1 MQRFRLALSCALL
14 AALTGVAVQ
23 AVLLLHAA
31 TQATRA
37 LSGAVS
43 AELRAVDRQISRV
56 LDGDPDSGPPEGM
69 MPLRSLVLARLDTLQ
84 AGVTTQV
91 SALQTNAN
99 NQITGLRADLFDPEK
114 GHVTALRTDTLARVD
129 TALRAVEAL
138 RNDVKPAVDGAVA
151 LESDAK
157 DSWDDMY
164 WDVKALVGSA
174 TVAARGV
181 AETSEAVGKAA
192 PKLAESAVGIGT
204 STDAIA
210 ADVHTATSDFVKPKT
225 FWQRTKAWLETAGK
239 VGARFL

>member
-23 AVLLLHAA
+23 AILLLRAA
-31 TQATRA
+31 TGAARALPVAVSVEIQATRA
-37 LSGAVS
+37 ALV
-43 AELRAVDRQISRV
+43 AEI
-56 LDGDPDSGPPEGM
+56 DG
-69 MPLRSLVLARLDTLQ
+69 T
-84 AGVTTQV
+84 
-91 SALQTNAN
+91 
-99 NQITGLRADLFDPEK
+99 RADLISQVETARKDLLGKADAQFSTIQSESFRQVTEFRSMADRRLGDRLERAD
-114 GHVTALRTDTLARVD
+114 TALRT
-129 TALRAVEAL
+129 VEAL
-138 RNDVKPAVDGAVA
+138 RNDVKPVADGAVA

-157 DSWDDMY
+157 DSWDDVY
-164 WDVKALVGSA
+164 WDLKALVSSA

-192 PKLAESAVGIGT
+192 PKLAESAVGIGK

-225 FWQRTKAWLETAGK
+225 FWQRLKAWLETAGK

>member
-1 MQRFRLALSCALL
+1 MQRLKLALSCALL
-14 AALTGVAVQ
+14 AAVTGAAVQ
-23 AVLLLHAA
+23 AILLLRAA
-31 TQATRA
+31 TVATSALPGTVSAELQATRA
-37 LSGAVS
+37 ALV
-43 AELRAVDRQISRV
+43 AEIKA
-56 LDGDPDSGPPEGM
+56 
-69 MPLRSLVLARLDTLQ
+69 T
-84 AGVTTQV
+84 
-91 SALQTNAN
+91 
-99 NQITGLRADLFDPEK
+99 RADLVHQVESARQDLLGKADVQFGTIQSESFRQITEFRSMADRRL
-114 GHVTALRTDTLARVD
+114 GDTLARAD
-129 TALRAVEAL
+129 AALRTVEAL

-157 DSWDDMY
+157 DSWDDVY

-192 PKLAESAVGIGT
+192 PKLAESAVGIGK

-225 FWQRTKAWLETAGK
+225 FWQRMKAWLETAGK

>member
-1 MQRFRLALSCALL
+1 MQRLRLALSCALL

-23 AVLLLHAA
+23 AILLLHAA
-31 TQATRA
+31 TGAARALPVAVSLEIQATRA
-37 LSGAVS
+37 ALV
-43 AELRAVDRQISRV
+43 AEI
-56 LDGDPDSGPPEGM
+56 
-69 MPLRSLVLARLDTLQ
+69 
-84 AGVTTQV
+84 
-91 SALQTNAN
+91 NA
-99 NQITGLRADLFDPEK
+99 TRADLINQVEAARTDLLGKTDSQFSTIQSESFRQITEFRSMADRRLGDTLERAD
-114 GHVTALRTDTLARVD
+114 TALRT
-129 TALRAVEAL
+129 VEAL

-192 PKLAESAVGIGT
+192 PKLAESAVGIGK

-225 FWQRTKAWLETAGK
+225 FWQRMKAWLETAGK

>member
-1 MQRFRLALSCALL
+1 MQRLKLALSCALL

-23 AVLLLHAA
+23 AILLLHAA
-31 TQATRA
+31 TGAARA
-37 LSGAVS
+37 LPATVS
-43 AELRAVDRQISRV
+43 VEIEAGRKDLLGNADAQFSTIQSESFRQIT
-56 LDGDPDSGPPEGM
+56 EF
-69 MPLRSLVLARLDTLQ
+69 RSMADRRL
-84 AGVTTQV
+84 G
-91 SALQTNAN
+91 
-99 NQITGLRADLFDPEK
+99 
-114 GHVTALRTDTLARVD
+114 DTLARAD
-129 TALRAVEAL
+129 AALHTVEAL

-157 DSWDDMY
+157 DSWDDVY

-181 AETSEAVGKAA
+181 AETSEVVGKAA
-192 PKLAESAVGIGT
+192 PKLAESAVGIGK

-225 FWQRTKAWLETAGK
+225 FWQRLKAWLEMAGK

>member
-1 MQRFRLALSCALL
+1 MQRLRLALSCALL

-31 TQATRA
+31 TVAARVLPSAVSVEIQATRA
-37 LSGAVS
+37 ALA
-43 AELRAVDRQISRV
+43 AEIA
-56 LDGDPDSGPPEGM
+56 
-69 MPLRSLVLARLDTLQ
+69 AT
-84 AGVTTQV
+84 
-91 SALQTNAN
+91 
-99 NQITGLRADLFDPEK
+99 RADLINQVEAARKDLLGKTDAQFSTIQSESFRQITEFRSVADRRL
-114 GHVTALRTDTLARVD
+114 GDTLARADTALRT
-129 TALRAVEAL
+129 VEAL
-138 RNDVKPAVDGAVA
+138 RNDVKPAIDGAVA

-157 DSWDDMY
+157 DSWDDVY

-181 AETSEAVGKAA
+181 AETSDAVGKAA
-192 PKLAESAVGIGT
+192 PKLAESAVGIGK
-204 STDAIA
+204 SADAIA

>member
-1 MQRFRLALSCALL
+1 MQRLRLALSCALL

-23 AVLLLHAA
+23 AILLLHAA
-31 TQATRA
+31 TRATRA
-37 LSGAVS
+37 LPVAVS
-43 AELRAVDRQISRV
+43 VEIEATRAALVAEIA
-56 LDGDPDSGPPEGM
+56 
-69 MPLRSLVLARLDTLQ
+69 AT
-84 AGVTTQV
+84 
-91 SALQTNAN
+91 
-99 NQITGLRADLFDPEK
+99 RADLINQVEAARKDLLGKADAHLSTIQSESFRQITEFRSMADRRL
-114 GHVTALRTDTLARVD
+114 GDTLARAD
-129 TALRAVEAL
+129 TALHTVEAL

-192 PKLAESAVGIGT
+192 PKLAESAVGIGK

-225 FWQRTKAWLETAGK
+225 FWQRLKAWLETAGK

>member
-1 MQRFRLALSCALL
+1 
-14 AALTGVAVQ
+14 
-23 AVLLLHAA
+23 
-31 TQATRA
+31 
-37 LSGAVS
+37 
-43 AELRAVDRQISRV
+43 
-56 LDGDPDSGPPEGM
+56 
-69 MPLRSLVLARLDTLQ
+69 
-84 AGVTTQV
+84 
-91 SALQTNAN
+91 
-99 NQITGLRADLFDPEK
+99 
-114 GHVTALRTDTLARVD
+114 
-129 TALRAVEAL
+129 
-138 RNDVKPAVDGAVA
+138 VKPAIDGAVA

-192 PKLAESAVGIGT
+192 PKLAESAVGIGK

-225 FWQRTKAWLETAGK
+225 FWQRMKAWLETAGK

>member
-1 MQRFRLALSCALL
+1 MQRLKLALSCALL

-23 AVLLLHAA
+23 AILLLQAA
-31 TQATRA
+31 TVATRALPVAVSVEIQATRA
-37 LSGAVS
+37 ALV
-43 AELRAVDRQISRV
+43 AEI
-56 LDGDPDSGPPEGM
+56 
-69 MPLRSLVLARLDTLQ
+69 
-84 AGVTTQV
+84 
-91 SALQTNAN
+91 NA
-99 NQITGLRADLFDPEK
+99 TRADLVHQVEAARQDLLGKADVQFGTIQSESFRQITEFRSMADRRL
-114 GHVTALRTDTLARVD
+114 GDTLARAD
-129 TALRAVEAL
+129 AALHTVEAL

-157 DSWDDMY
+157 DSWDDVY

-181 AETSEAVGKAA
+181 AETSEAVGRAA
-192 PKLAESAVGIGT
+192 PKLAESAVGIGK

-225 FWQRTKAWLETAGK
+225 FWQRMKAWLETAGK